1 MNLAYSKKSTNT
13 NITSKKNID
22 IKKSHSKSKS
32 KRKTLI
38 KVTSKDTLIKP
49 STSSN
54 TSLIK
59 SK

>member
-1 MNLAYSKKSTNT
+1 MNLTYSKKSTNT

-22 IKKSHSKSKS
+22 IKKSQSKSKS